1 MEGKEKFRDPS
12 YIRSDIIL
20 LIVDDNPLWL
30 NKESI
35 DVKVTPQKRCIV
47 IKILRGRCF
56 HLFFYLLL
64 YPYKNIFRKLGIF
77 REEILEAQLLAG
89 IKVPCL
95 GIPGG
100 VSMGS
105 SQIHILIGIKAGD
118 AVLIVCGLKNR

>member
-1 MEGKEKFRDPS
+1 MKRKEKFRDSS
-12 YIRSDIIL
+12 YIGSDIIL
-20 LIVDDNPLWL
+20 LIVDDNPRWL

-47 IKILRGRCF
+47 IKILRGGCF

-64 YPYKNIFRKLGIF
+64 YPFKNIFRKLGIV
-77 REEILEAQLLAG
+77 REKVLEAQLLAG

-95 GIPGG
+95 GIPGRI
-100 VSMGS
+100 SMGS

-118 AVLIVCGLKNR
+118 AFLIVCCLKNR